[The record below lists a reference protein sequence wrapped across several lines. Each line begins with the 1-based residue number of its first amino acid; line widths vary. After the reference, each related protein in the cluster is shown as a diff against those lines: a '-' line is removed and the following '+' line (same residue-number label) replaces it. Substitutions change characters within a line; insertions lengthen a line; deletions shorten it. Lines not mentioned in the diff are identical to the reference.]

1 MIIIIII
8 IILTLIINDDDDDD
22 DDDADDDDDSTL
34 DAGTSKYKYCPDQ
47 TFEWQHFFMV
57 INICCK
63 GVNKHN
69 ADVINIKEQTSANQ
83 AAERGLNYLHKDLL
97 V

>member
-1 MIIIIII
+1 MIMMTMTMMMMMPTTTTTTTTALWLQG
-8 IILTLIINDDDDDD
+8 ILSMNIVLIKRLNKSI
-22 DDDADDDDDSTL
+22 
-34 DAGTSKYKYCPDQ
+34 
-47 TFEWQHFFMV
+47 FFMV

-83 AAERGLNYLHKDLL
+83 AAERRLN
-97 V
+97 

>member
-1 MIIIIII
+1 MIMMMMMMPTTTTTTTTALWLQG
-8 IILTLIINDDDDDD
+8 ILSMNIVLMKRLNKSI
-22 DDDADDDDDSTL
+22 
-34 DAGTSKYKYCPDQ
+34 
-47 TFEWQHFFMV
+47 FFMV

-83 AAERGLNYLHKDLL
+83 AAERRLN
-97 V
+97 

>member
-1 MIIIIII
+1 MIMMMMMMPTTTTTTTTALWLQG
-8 IILTLIINDDDDDD
+8 ILSMNIVLMKRLNKSI
-22 DDDADDDDDSTL
+22 
-34 DAGTSKYKYCPDQ
+34 
-47 TFEWQHFFMV
+47 FFMV

-83 AAERGLNYLHKDLL
+83 AAERGLN
-97 V
+97 